1 MRLFAF
7 TIDNPLISSME
18 EFQAV
23 PVTADPW
30 TVYAFLCYLL
40 LMIIIGIYSAR
51 FSSTG
56 IGEFFIGG
64 RKMKSFVVALS
75 AVVSGRSA
83 WLVLGVTGMAYVQGI
98 SAVWAI
104 VGYTVVELYM
114 FIYGAKRLRRYT
126 ERLDNVTVPDFFAAR
141 FRDTSNL
148 LRITSGVVIIIFMV
162 IYVAAQFDAGGKA
175 FASSFGFTN
184 QTGVFIT
191 AAIVLLYT
199 FIGGFLAVSLTD
211 VVQAVFMIVALFI
224 MPIVAVLN
232 YGGLTDLLR
241 DTATIDAFMVDPVA
255 IGIGGL
261 IGYIGI
267 GLGSPGNPH
276 ILARYMSIDDP
287 KQLRVSAVIATI
299 WNVLMGW
306 GAVMIGIAGRAYYPE
321 VGTLPLGDTEYLYPV
336 LAQQL
341 LHPIIFGF
349 VLAAIIA
356 AIMSTADSQ
365 LLVGASSCVR
375 DIYQRVLLGGA
386 VLTQRHLVFV
396 SRVVI
401 LILVI
406 LALGL
411 REAATDLVFWLV
423 LFAWSGLGAS
433 FGPPL
438 ILSLFWAR
446 TTKWGVFAGL
456 LSGTIVTI
464 IWNQTSYLSNLLY
477 ELIPAFSVSVV
488 AVILVSLLTKAP
500 AGVREELELMKPT
513 YKRRSTALRNSR

>member
-1 MRLFAF
+1 
-7 TIDNPLISSME
+7 ME
-18 EFQAV
+18 EYQTIG
-23 PVTADPW
+23 VTADLW
-30 TVYAFLCYLL
+30 TVFAFVLYLL
-40 LMIIIGIYSAR
+40 LMILIGVYSAR
-51 FSSTG
+51 FSSSG

-83 WLVLGVTGMAYVQGI
+83 WLVLGVTGMAYVQGL

-141 FRDTSNL
+141 FRDSSNI
-148 LRITSGVVIIIFMV
+148 LRVASGIVIIIFMV

-175 FASSFGFTN
+175 FASSFGFSN
-184 QTGVFIT
+184 HTGVLIT
-191 AAIVLLYT
+191 AVIVLVYT
-199 FIGGFLAVSLTD
+199 LVGGFLAVSLTD
-211 VVQAVFMIVALFI
+211 VVQAMFMIVALVI
-224 MPIVAVLN
+224 MPVVAVFN
-232 YGGLTDLLR
+232 YGGLTDVLR
-241 DTATIDAFMVDPVA
+241 DTATIDAFMIDPVA
-255 IGIGGL
+255 LGLGGM

-287 KQLRVSAVIATI
+287 RQLRVSAVIATV

-306 GAVMIGIAGRAYYPE
+306 GAVMVGIAGRAYYPD
-321 VGTLPLGDTEYLYPV
+321 VAMLPAGDTENLYPV
-336 LAQQL
+336 LAQSH
-341 LHPIIFGF
+341 LHPVIFGF

-375 DIYQRVLLGGA
+375 DIYQRMILKGKE
-386 VLTQRHLVFV
+386 LTQQHLVLV
-396 SRVVI
+396 SRIVI
-401 LILVI
+401 VILVI

-446 TTKWGVFAGL
+446 ATKWGILAGMI
-456 LSGTIVTI
+456 SGTVVTI
-464 IWNQTSYLSNLLY
+464 VWNQTGFLSEMMY
-477 ELIPAFSVSVV
+477 ELIPAFLLSTI
-488 AVILVSLLTKAP
+488 AVIFVSFLTDAP
-500 AGVREELELMKPT
+500 EGVREELALMKPH
-513 YKRRSTALRNSR
+513 YKRRLNTLRNSR